1 MASFDPSFDVVGPL
15 RPESPVVIS
24 VPHAGRDYP
33 SVLGAMLRVPVSA
46 LATLE
51 DRLVDALGAAAR
63 GGETML
69 VQRAPRAWIDL
80 NRAETERDP
89 RIDEGAAGWGTAGG
103 GVSGAGQPVASAKVR
118 SGLGLVP
125 RRTAQAGELWSR
137 RLSGAEV
144 EARIAADHRP
154 YHAALGE
161 ALAAARGRFGAAV
174 LLDLHSMPS
183 IAGAGSPQLVLGDR
197 FGRAAA
203 ARFVHRIEAEVAAT
217 GPRVA
222 LNAPYAG
229 GHILDRHA
237 RPAGGI
243 HGIQLEIDRALYLD
257 RRGELSARF
266 GNTAALLRRVIAAL
280 ADEALA
286 RPSAL
291 AAE

>member
-1 MASFDPSFDVVGPL
+1 MATFDPSFDVVGPRL
-15 RPESPVVIS
+15 PESPVVIS

-33 SVLGAMLRVPVSA
+33 PALAALLRVPLAA

-89 RIDEGAAGWGTAGG
+89 RVDDGAAGGGAG
-103 GVSGAGQPVASAKVR
+103 GAGQPAASAKVR

-125 RRTAQAGELWSR
+125 RRTTQAGDVWSR
-137 RLSGAEV
+137 RLSAAEV
-144 EARIAADHRP
+144 DARIAEDHRP
-154 YHAALGE
+154 YHAALAE
-161 ALAAARGRFGAAV
+161 ALAAARARFGAAV

-203 ARFVHRIEAEVAAT
+203 TRFVHRIEAEAGAM
-217 GPRVA
+217 GLRAA
-222 LNAPYAG
+222 LNSPYAG

-237 RPAGGI
+237 RPAAGI
-243 HGIQLEIDRALYLD
+243 HGVQIEIDRALYLD

-266 GNTAALLRRVIAAL
+266 AETAGLLRRVIAAL

>member
-1 MASFDPSFDVVGPL
+1 MPSFEIVGPPV
-15 RPESPVVIS
+15 PESPVVIS

-33 SVLGAMLRVPVSA
+33 PALRAMARVSMAA
-46 LATLE
+46 LTALE
-51 DRLVDALGAAAR
+51 DRWVDAVGDAAR
-63 GGETML
+63 GAETML
-69 VQRAPRAWIDL
+69 AQRAARAWIDL

-89 RIDEGAAGWGTAGG
+89 RLDDGVMGGGAAAP
-103 GVSGAGQPVASAKVR
+103 GQPIASAKVR

-137 RLSGAEV
+137 KLSAAEV

-154 YHAALGE
+154 YHAALGG
-161 ALAAARGRFGAAV
+161 ALAAARARFGAAV

-183 IAGAGSPQLVLGDR
+183 IAGAGAPQVVLGDR

-203 ARFVHRIEAEVAAT
+203 SRFVHRIEAEVEAA
-217 GPRVA
+217 GLRVA
-222 LNAPYAG
+222 LNSPYAG

-237 RPAGGI
+237 RPAAGI
-243 HGIQLEIDRALYLD
+243 HGVQLEIDRALYLD
-257 RRGELSARF
+257 RRGELSPGFA
-266 GNTAALLRRVIAAL
+266 GVVALVRRVIAAL

-286 RPSAL
+286 RPAAL

>member
-1 MASFDPSFDVVGPL
+1 MASFDPSFDVVGPRL
-15 RPESPVVIS
+15 PESPVVIS

-33 SVLGAMLRVPVSA
+33 PALAAMLRVPLTA

-51 DRLVDALGAAAR
+51 DRLVDTLGAAAR

-80 NRAETERDP
+80 NRAESERDP
-89 RIDEGAAGWGTAGG
+89 RVDEGAPGG
-103 GVSGAGQPVASAKVR
+103 GVAQPAASAKVR

-125 RRTAQAGELWSR
+125 RRTTQAGELWSR
-137 RLSGAEV
+137 RLSAREV

-161 ALAAARGRFGAAV
+161 MLAAARARFGAAV

-203 ARFVHRIEAEVAAT
+203 ARFVHRIEAEAAAS
-217 GPRVA
+217 GLRVA
-222 LNAPYAG
+222 LNSPYAG

-237 RPAGGI
+237 RPAAGI
-243 HGIQLEIDRALYLD
+243 HGVQVEIDRALYLD
-257 RRGELSARF
+257 RRGELSGRF
-266 GNTAALLRRVIAAL
+266 AETAALLRRVIAAL

>member
-1 MASFDPSFDVVGPL
+1 MASFDLIGPS

-33 SVLGAMLRVPVSA
+33 DALRAMLRAPAAA

-51 DRLVDALGAAAR
+51 DRLIDAVALAAR
-63 GGETML
+63 ATET
-69 VQRAPRAWIDL
+69 VIIQRRPRAWIDL
-80 NRAETERDP
+80 NRAESERDP
-89 RIDEGAAGWGTAGG
+89 RLDDGASAA
-103 GVSGAGQPVASAKVR
+103 AQPTASAKVK

-125 RRTAQAGELWSR
+125 RRTSQAGELWTR
-137 RLSGAEV
+137 RLSAAEV

-154 YHAALGE
+154 YHQALGE
-161 ALAAARGRFGAAV
+161 VLAAARARFGAAV

-183 IAGAGSPQLVLGDR
+183 IAGSGAPQVVLGDR

-203 ARFVHRIEAEVAAT
+203 ARFVHRVEAEVAAA
-217 GPRVA
+217 GLRHA
-222 LNAPYAG
+222 LNTPYAG

-237 RPAGGI
+237 GPARGV
-243 HGIQLEIDRALYLD
+243 HAVQLELDRALYLD
-257 RRGELSARF
+257 RRGELSAQA
-266 GNTAALLRRVIAAL
+266 GAIATLVRRIAAAL

-286 RPSAL
+286 GPAAQ